1 MWGVQFMFKDVPLP
15 ENLRDAFYFA
25 VLNMP
30 RHWSPGEDPDPE
42 VVSLDRKLFTPGAI
56 CELVTNFADPMPRYI
71 HDALRDLGYTE
82 ADLSYAAGA
91 HFVIGLIENRKRL
104 QQWVDQQR

>member
-1 MWGVQFMFKDVPLP
+1 MQFMSEDVSIP

-25 VLNMP
+25 VLNIP
-30 RHWSPGEDPDPE
+30 RHWTGGDPDPE
-42 VVSLDRKLFTPGAI
+42 VVSFDRKLFTLSAI
-56 CELVTNFADPMPRYI
+56 CELVTKFADPMPRYI
-71 HDALRDLGYTE
+71 HDALRELGYKE

-104 QQWVDQQR
+104 QQWMRQQQ

>member
-1 MWGVQFMFKDVPLP
+1 MPEEIPIP

-30 RHWSPGEDPDPE
+30 RHWSGTEPDPE
-42 VVSLDRKLFTPGAI
+42 VVSLDRKLFTPSAI
-56 CELVTNFADPMPRYI
+56 CELVTKFADPMPRYI
-71 HDALRDLGYTE
+71 TDALRELGHTE

-104 QQWVDQQR
+104 QQWMRQQQ